1 MQLPEQIA
9 SHYRAGAIVA
19 RAPGR
24 INIIGEHTDYNDGF
38 VLPAAIDKY
47 AWLLIL
53 PETKSGYTLL
63 AADLHESI
71 QIALDAVQPQ
81 TQGHWSNYLLG
92 MMDQFLQ
99 RGIHIPACTV
109 VLHSEVPLGAGLSS
123 SAAIAVAMGK
133 ALQAFTSAAVSDMD
147 IVLMAQQAEHQYA
160 GVRCGIMDM
169 YASMFGK
176 QGYALKL
183 DCRSLTHQYIP
194 IQLPDAAFVLI
205 NTGVKHSLAASA
217 YNQRRQECETGV
229 AVLQKM
235 FPTVTALR
243 DADSSMLN
251 QVSEALTA
259 TVYERCLYVIEEKE
273 RLFKACTAMEVGDV
287 QNLGKYLFET
297 HAGLQNQYEVSCE
310 ELDLLVDTARQM
322 TGVYGAR
329 LMGGGFGGC
338 VLLLIH
344 SKQQQAILEKLG
356 AAFVKSFRREISII
370 FVQPESGAYI
380 VSN

>member
-9 SHYRAGAIVA
+9 SYYSAGAIIA

-47 AWLLIL
+47 AWVLIL
-53 PETKSGYTLL
+53 SETKPGYTFF
-63 AADLHESI
+63 AADLNESI
-71 QIALDAVQPQ
+71 HISSDAIHPQ
-81 TQGHWSNYLLG
+81 VHGHWSNYLLG
-92 MMDQFLQ
+92 MMDQFQQ

-123 SAAIAVAMGK
+123 SAAISVAMGK
-133 ALQAFTSAAVSDMD
+133 ALQAFVQTDISDKE

-176 QGYALKL
+176 KGYALQL

-194 IQLPDAAFVLI
+194 IQLPDAEFVLI
-205 NTGVKHSLAASA
+205 NTGVKHNLAGSA

-235 FPTVTALR
+235 FPAVTALR
-243 DADSSMLN
+243 DADSNMLN
-251 QVSEALTA
+251 QISGALSA
-259 TVYERCLYVIEEKE
+259 TVYQRCLYVIEEKE
-273 RLFKACTAMEVGDV
+273 RLLKACKAMKIGDV
-287 QNLGKYLFET
+287 QNLGKCLYET
-297 HAGLQNQYEVSCE
+297 HAGLKDQYAVSCE
-310 ELDLLVDTARQM
+310 ELDMIVGAATKQR
-322 TGVYGAR
+322 GVYGAR

-338 VLLLIH
+338 VLLLADTGFV
-344 SKQQQAILEKLG
+344 QEAIK
-356 AAFVKSFRREISII
+356 EISSQYTA
-370 FVQPESGAYI
+370 FFDVYPETYSVKVSDGAMLM
-380 VSN
+380 

>member
-9 SHYRAGAIVA
+9 SYYRAGAIVA

-47 AWLLIL
+47 AWVLIL

-63 AADLHESI
+63 AADLNESVH
-71 QIALDAVQPQ
+71 IALNAVQPQ
-81 TQGHWSNYLLG
+81 AHGHWSNYLLG
-92 MMDQFLQ
+92 MMDQFQ
-99 RGIHIPACTV
+99 QHGIHIPACTV

-123 SAAIAVAMGK
+123 SAAIAIAMGK
-133 ALQAFTSAAVSDMD
+133 ALQAFASAAVSNMD

-194 IQLPDAAFVLI
+194 IHLPDAEFVLI
-205 NTGVKHSLAASA
+205 NTGVKHSLAGSA
-217 YNQRRQECETGV
+217 YNQRRQECETGL

-243 DADSSMLN
+243 DADSNMLN
-251 QVSEALTA
+251 QVSAALSA
-259 TVYERCLYVIEEKE
+259 TVYQRCLYVIEEKD
-273 RLFKACTAMEVGDV
+273 RLFKACAAMEIGDV

-297 HAGLQNQYEVSCE
+297 HAGLKDQYAVSCE
-310 ELDLLVDTARQM
+310 ELDLLVGAALQQR
-322 TGVYGAR
+322 GVYGAR

-338 VLLLIH
+338 VLLLIDTGFA
-344 SKQQQAILEKLG
+344 QQAIK
-356 AAFVKSFRREISII
+356 EISSQYATV
-370 FVQPESGAYI
+370 FGAYPEI
-380 VSN
+380 YSVQASDGAMLLQ